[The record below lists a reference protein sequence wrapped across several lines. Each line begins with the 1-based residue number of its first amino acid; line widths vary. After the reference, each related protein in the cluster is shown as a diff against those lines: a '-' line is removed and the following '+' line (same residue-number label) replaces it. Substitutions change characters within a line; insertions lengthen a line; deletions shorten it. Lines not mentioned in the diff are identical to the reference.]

1 MTIFP
6 VNTNRGDIRI
16 TVQMG
21 SPFLICQTLDFNRM
35 DNQEKQAELETQDTG
50 RMNICIFIV
59 YEIENTI
66 VCMTMLYSSIL
77 QTTYFV
83 FRFRPANTFC

>member
-1 MTIFP
+1 MRRYLCHTYRLNTLLPQMTIFP

-35 DNQEKQAELETQDTG
+35 DNQEKLAALDTQDTG
-50 RMNICIFIV
+50 RGARSGAHHKPGVNI
-59 YEIENTI
+59 
-66 VCMTMLYSSIL
+66 
-77 QTTYFV
+77 
-83 FRFRPANTFC
+83 